1 MHPRRP
7 HGHRRP
13 SSLTTTWPIS
23 PPALRPTP
31 GFPSSTMPPPP
42 PLPQNTPSP
51 ELYGC
56 PPPVPQNT
64 PSTELYGCAAPIANS
79 PSVATCTT
87 LPIATGGPRASS
99 STFASG
105 NVPSQSGR
113 LRALVTV
120 PALPS
125 TSPGEPTPTPA
136 SAAGSTPAACAASVS
151 VRTIASA
158 TSCGPP
164 VVGVSWRDS
173 PSTP

>member
-23 PPALRPTP
+23 PPALRPTQ
-31 GFPSSTMPPPP
+31 GFPSSTIPPP
-42 PLPQNTPSP
+42 T
-51 ELYGC
+51 
-56 PPPVPQNT
+56 PVPQNT

-79 PSVATCTT
+79 PSVATCTS
-87 LPIATGGPRASS
+87 LPIATGGPSASS

-125 TSPGEPTPTPA
+125 TSPGGPPPTPA